1 MPNTTSDNTTVT
13 LWTCKCDRKV
23 VAKESFL
30 KNKTVITD
38 SFRIKE
44 PCSLLHPHVELA
56 ASTIK
61 SSGIN
66 LANVNY
72 AYIELFNRFY
82 FVGNAEFENNGLVM
96 LPMDIDPLMTYC
108 DDLYSSQQEVVRA
121 QSVNS
126 KLFID
131 NERPIQANKKLT
143 CSDITYLGAFPEDQT
158 SGAKNYIMTVAGG

>member
-1 MPNTTSDNTTVT
+1 MANNTTIT
-13 LWTCKCDRKV
+13 LWTCSCDRKV

-30 KNKTVITD
+30 KNKTVITET
-38 SFRIKE
+38 FRIKE
-44 PCSLLHPHVELA
+44 PCSLLHPRIELA
-56 ASTIK
+56 KSTIK
-61 SSGIN
+61 SAG
-66 LANVNY
+66 LALHNVNY

-82 FVGNAEFENNGLVM
+82 FVGNAEFENDSLII

-131 NERPIQANKKLT
+131 NERPIQANKLLDV
-143 CSDITYLGAFPEDQT
+143 SDVMYLGAFPEDQT
-158 SGAKNYIMTVAGG
+158 SGAKNYVMTVAGG